1 MNRERVQAA
10 RRHAKARASARLGV
24 VLNSEALRALVADIQ
39 QGRTVHVWSES
50 LDRRWHLVHLNGKPC
65 VAVYGK
71 KNQTI
76 HTFLTVEQACE
87 TLERHGETTALKR
100 LIAAGAVLSVEER

>member
-24 VLNSEALRALVADIQ
+24 VLNSEGLRALVADIQ
-39 QGRTVHVWSES
+39 QGRTLHVWSES
-50 LDRRWHLVHLNGKPC
+50 LDRRWHLVRLDGTPC

-76 HTFLTVEQACE
+76 HTFLTVEQACF
-87 TLERHGETTALKR
+87 TLERHAQRGALDRLKANARTEET
-100 LIAAGAVLSVEER
+100 

>member
-10 RRHAKARASARLGV
+10 RRHAKARASSRLGV

-39 QGRTVHVWSES
+39 QGRTLHVWSES
-50 LDRRWHLVHLNGKPC
+50 LDRRWHLVRLDGAPC

-76 HTFLTVEQACE
+76 HTFLTVEQACS
-87 TLERHGETTALKR
+87 TLERHAQRGALER
-100 LIAAGAVLSVEER
+100 LRANARTEES

>member
-24 VLNSEALRALVADIQ
+24 VLNSDDLRGLVADIH
-39 QGRTVHVWSES
+39 QGRTIHVWSES
-50 LDRRWHLVHLNGKPC
+50 LDRRWHLVRLNGTPC

-76 HTFLTVEQACE
+76 HTFLTVEQACT
-87 TLERHGETTALKR
+87 TLARHGEGGALER
-100 LIAAGAVLSVEER
+100 LKANARTEEA